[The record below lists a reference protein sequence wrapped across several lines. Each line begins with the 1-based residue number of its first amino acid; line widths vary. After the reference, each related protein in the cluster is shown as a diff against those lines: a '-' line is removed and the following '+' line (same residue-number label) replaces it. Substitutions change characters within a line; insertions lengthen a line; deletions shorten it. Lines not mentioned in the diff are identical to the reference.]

1 MFFTTRVT
9 WPAWL
14 WINST
19 ADIITSLFAHLWYNV
34 LTDIEYESRIKGWV
48 NYFDIFVWDTQLYLT
63 QYCDAILA
71 FNWESLEKNIPSL
84 KKAGVVFCN
93 QKIYSTLS
101 EETKKNIWDKKIQ
114 IISLEISDKYDN
126 TYLLALFSYYFGIDI
141 WVVKSSLT
149 EIFAKKWQSVIDL
162 NHKIFENAFSSL
174 HFPISSITFP
184 KIWEKKIVS
193 YGNKMISE
201 GLIDAKLEYYSA
213 YPMTPASTILT
224 EIITS
229 KKVTYLQAEDEI
241 AVINSALWASFTW
254 ARSAAWTSG
263 GGFALMS
270 EALSFALQA
279 EFPIT
284 VILSQRAW
292 PSTGTP
298 TYHETGDI
306 NFALNPTF
314 WDFEHIVL
322 TPSSLEETY
331 YFAGLALNL
340 ADTYQS
346 IVLLLVDKQLS
357 EITGTI
363 GTLEK
368 VSVERW
374 VILENPPDNYKRYE
388 LTQNWISPRVM
399 VGTKNGDFI
408 ASSYEHDE
416 YWATTEETEMKKI
429 MTEKRWKKLENFFEK
444 ENITWFEVINSKAE
458 KMLIVFSATTY
469 TAKEFIKNNPEYGIV
484 IIKFLKP
491 LDGRLFD
498 ILKEKQ
504 EIIFVENNY
513 SGQLEN
519 YICGQFGLRY
529 IKWLKINHLRK
540 YDLFPFYIE
549 DFNSLIWK

>member
-322 TPSSLEETY
+322 TPSSLEEAY

-529 IKWLKINHLRK
+529 IKWLKISHLRK

>member
-149 EIFAKKWQSVIDL
+149 EIFAKKWQSVIEL

-201 GLIDAKLEYYSA
+201 GLVDAKLEYYSA

-322 TPSSLEETY
+322 TPSSLEEAY

-529 IKWLKINHLRK
+529 IKWLKISHLRK